1 MGRACTPPGDAVRS
15 HADTVGRAALP
26 AAESD
31 DGPVDVRFDRIVW
44 IARRF
49 YEADLAVLSFAA
61 GGSEWMRL
69 VTSSPVPPPLE
80 RQIALIEPVLAAD
93 GRYFAADLQSDVR
106 LADRL
111 TSELPFRSAA
121 GVPLVAPSDLV
132 VGTLCLLFREPSR
145 VATFDFAPL
154 EAIAAIAVDELAL
167 SRRNHDLNSQ
177 VHVDALTGLINRRAL
192 DEALPRMTARCMRTS
207 QPLAALLIDI
217 DHFKVVND
225 ERGHDAGDD
234 VLRRFAGVLAS
245 AGLRA
250 DDLVARY
257 GGEEFVALLPGC
269 DRGGAMIVANRIR
282 QRLALAGLAHPNGVV
297 TASIGVAVASG
308 RAMNGQDL
316 VARADDAMYRAKQAG
331 RDCVV
336 ADEDFSGA

>member
-1 MGRACTPPGDAVRS
+1 MGRAYLPSGDSVPHQTEA
-15 HADTVGRAALP
+15 GRAG
-26 AAESD
+26 STTSSMD
-31 DGPVDVRFDRIVW
+31 NGPVDVRLDRIVW

-49 YEADLAVLSFAA
+49 YESDLAVLSFAA

-69 VTSSPVPPPLE
+69 VTSSSVSPALE
-80 RQIALIEPVLAAD
+80 RQIALIEPVLTAN
-93 GRYFAADLQSDVR
+93 GRYFAPDLQ
-106 LADRL
+106 ADPHFAGGAAPD
-111 TSELPFRSAA
+111 LPFRTFA

-132 VGTLCLLFREPSR
+132 VGTLCLLSREPSR
-145 VATFDFAPL
+145 VASFDFAPL

-167 SRRNHDLNSQ
+167 SRRNQDLNSQ

-192 DEALPRMTARCMRTS
+192 DEALPRLTARCLRTA
-207 QPLAALLIDI
+207 QPLSALLIDI

-225 ERGHDAGDD
+225 KLGHEAGDD

-250 DDLVARY
+250 DDLIARY

-269 DRGGAMIVANRIR
+269 DRAGAMIVANRIR
-282 QRLALAGLAHPNGVV
+282 QKLALAGLAHPDGVV
-297 TASIGVAVASG
+297 TASIGVAVAAG
-308 RAMNGQDL
+308 RAISGQDL

-331 RDCVV
+331 RDCIV
-336 ADEDFSGA
+336 ADEGLAAG